1 MRGLKRNETPVYY
14 RRYIGT
20 EDAKDDYGHLTGEK
34 VLSYADPVSISAS
47 VSPAS
52 GRVSEQL
59 FGTSLDYDYTIL
71 SHDKELPI
79 HEEDLILLGSV
90 TCAVSRIARSLNVLV
105 IAVKRVNADGP

>member
-71 SHDKELPI
+71 SHDKEPPI
-79 HEEDLILLGSV
+79 REEDLILLGSSV
-90 TCAVSRIARSLNVLV
+90 CTVKRIARSLNVLA
-105 IAVKRVNADGP
+105 IAVKRVNANEP

>member
-14 RRYIGT
+14 RRYIGM
-20 EDAKDDYGHLTGEK
+20 EDARDDYGHLTGEK
-34 VLSYADPVSISAS
+34 VLSYADPVPISAS

-71 SHDKELPI
+71 SHDKELPV
-79 HEEDLILLGSV
+79 HEEDLILLGGCS
-90 TCAVSRIARSLNVLV
+90 CAVSRIAKSLNVLA
-105 IAVKRVNADGP
+105 IAVKRVNADGS